1 MPDPL
6 RLRAAELTVDLAP
19 AIGGSIARFD
29 CGAFPVMRP
38 APEGLASPL
47 DAACFPLVPFCNRI
61 RGGHFAFRGRTVSLA
76 RNMAG
81 EQSPLHGQGWSASWT
96 IEHKGAAEAELR
108 FIHDPGEWPWA
119 YEARQQFALDA
130 EGLAVRLGCRNL
142 SGEPMPCGLGLHP
155 YFPCTPTT
163 RIDTKVSHVWTIDA
177 RVLPVDRIPAT
188 GRYDLADRP
197 VCGQGLDNGFDGWS
211 GEAAIASPAMPFA
224 ILIRSPDAGRFQLYS
239 PPSGGHF
246 VAEPVTH
253 AYAALNRPE
262 AEWSALGIRILDP
275 GEEMALNARFDVEV
289 SA

>member
-1 MPDPL
+1 MPCPCITWISYPWVIASGYL
-6 RLRAAELTVDLAP
+6 VSARLGALVAVAIGLHKVHEGVAIASLFLKAGRSTRAALAAALALGIATVLGTLLTLAT
-19 AIGGSIARFD
+19 AALQG
-29 CGAFPVMRP
+29 V
-38 APEGLASPL
+38 GLAL
-47 DAACFPLVPFCNRI
+47 AAGP
-61 RGGHFAFRGRTVSLA
+61 
-76 RNMAG
+76 
-81 EQSPLHGQGWSASWT
+81 
-96 IEHKGAAEAELR
+96 
-108 FIHDPGEWPWA
+108 
-119 YEARQQFALDA
+119 LDA

-211 GEAAIASPAMPFA
+211 GEAAIASPALPFA
-224 ILIRSPDAGRFQLYS
+224 LLIRSPDAGRFQLYS

-253 AYAALNRPE
+253 ANSALNRPE